1 MVVRALVSL
10 DDFRPD
16 PKFLSRKLRGFV
28 SPAEIEKSL
37 ELLVEI
43 GLVKIKDGKYILSDK
58 NIKTRDE
65 INIAAG
71 RHFHSEMIP
80 VGIKALE
87 KNSLEER
94 EFQAITPGIN
104 DVQAREIKRRIK
116 EFYREIVD
124 YLALPQGDKK
134 SRDVWQMNF
143 QFFKF
148 NR

>member
-1 MVVRALVSL
+1 
-10 DDFRPD
+10 
-16 PKFLSRKLRGFV
+16 
-28 SPAEIEKSL
+28 
-37 ELLVEI
+37 
-43 GLVKIKDGKYILSDK
+43 
-58 NIKTRDE
+58 
-65 INIAAG
+65 
-71 RHFHSEMIP
+71 MIP

-134 SRDVWQMNF
+134 PRDVWQMNF